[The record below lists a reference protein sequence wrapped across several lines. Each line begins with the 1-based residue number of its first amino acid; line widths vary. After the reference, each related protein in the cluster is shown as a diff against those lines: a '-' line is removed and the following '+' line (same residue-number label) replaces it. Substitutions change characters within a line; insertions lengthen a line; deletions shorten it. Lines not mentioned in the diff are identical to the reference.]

1 MKALGIAAAAC
12 AAAILIP
19 LGVRMSMGLYQA
31 GTASGKA
38 GQTEAGQ
45 TETGQTT
52 AGYNTTGDSTGSG
65 SAAGS
70 GDAAGQDSSNE
81 SGEVSSA
88 EKNEISNV
96 LTPAKNYETL
106 YEKLKSAVSYRKSL
120 YITDMAQA
128 TENASPAD
136 AGENYA
142 AQDSAAAGTAHGG
155 DTGAAAD
162 TDNGTSGS
170 ADSDHSDTNL
180 RENGIDEGDGVKTDG
195 RYLYILNDEGVRIIS
210 ADGGTMSEAAFIDA
224 RVSAGRKIL
233 EMYVADDRLIL
244 LTQDY
249 GTVLST
255 IDDTGSGNAD
265 SVNPAAGT
273 SQTYQVLTRDTVTVS
288 TYDITDRTS
297 PELLGQVTADGYYST
312 SRLADGVLYLMTQYD
327 GMYGSGLY
335 TDTDSSYAETSFL
348 ESGAVPGVNG
358 TALEAGDIY
367 LPENVTGDSYLLLT
381 SVKLSEPAAAA
392 DSKAILS
399 YAGNVYVSSK
409 ALYLITSDWM
419 NYTSGSTIV
428 RIDYAD
434 GSFTPSGACTVPGEV
449 LDTFCIDES
458 SDGYLRV
465 ASTSYGGTASGGRY
479 IFDGDMTS
487 VDGKISESG
496 TTSNGVYIFDRE
508 MNPVGSV
515 TGIAPGEKI
524 QSARFLDNV
533 CYLVTYKNMDPLFSI
548 DLSDPANPKL
558 LGELSIPGFSQ
569 YLHFWS
575 GSLLFGLGCETD
587 PESGAVTGLKLSMFD
602 ISDPS
607 NVTETSK
614 TVLENLTGADALY
627 NYRALLI
634 NPEKNI
640 IGFSAYSSDSSTAN
654 GNYGYQ
660 VFSYENGSFYAKW
673 NQILTGDDGSVR
685 GVYIGSTFYLV
696 RNGAVTAYDMNAGYA
711 EIGKI

>member
-1 MKALGIAAAAC
+1 
-12 AAAILIP
+12 
-19 LGVRMSMGLYQA
+19 
-31 GTASGKA
+31 
-38 GQTEAGQ
+38 
-45 TETGQTT
+45 
-52 AGYNTTGDSTGSG
+52 
-65 SAAGS
+65 
-70 GDAAGQDSSNE
+70 
-81 SGEVSSA
+81 
-88 EKNEISNV
+88 
-96 LTPAKNYETL
+96 
-106 YEKLKSAVSYRKSL
+106 
-120 YITDMAQA
+120 
-128 TENASPAD
+128 
-136 AGENYA
+136 
-142 AQDSAAAGTAHGG
+142 
-155 DTGAAAD
+155 
-162 TDNGTSGS
+162 
-170 ADSDHSDTNL
+170 
-180 RENGIDEGDGVKTDG
+180 
-195 RYLYILNDEGVRIIS
+195 
-210 ADGGTMSEAAFIDA
+210 
-224 RVSAGRKIL
+224 
-233 EMYVADDRLIL
+233 MYVAGDRLIL

-255 IDDTGSGNAD
+255 IDDTDSGTED

-297 PELLGQVTADGYYST
+297 PELLGQVTADGYCST

-335 TDTDSSYAETSFL
+335 TDTESSYAETSFL
-348 ESGAVPGVNG
+348 KSGAVPGVNG

-367 LPENVTGDSYLLLT
+367 LPKNITGDSCLLLT
-381 SVKLSEPAAAA
+381 SVKLSDPAAAS

-409 ALYLITSDWM
+409 AIYLIASDWM

-458 SDGYLRV
+458 SDGCLRV
-465 ASTSYGGTASGGRY
+465 AATSYGGAASGDRY
-479 IFDGDMTS
+479 IFDGDTTS

-496 TTSNGVYIFDRE
+496 MTSNGVYIFDRE

-548 DLSDPANPKL
+548 DLSDPANPKM

-575 GSLLFGLGCETD
+575 GSLLFGLGYETD

-627 NYRALLI
+627 DYKALLI